1 MCVEF
6 ERQID
11 GVEDIID
18 EPLIEDDVISSGFN
32 AANSEIN
39 IFVNRFIV
47 F

>member
-11 GVEDIID
+11 GVEDIN
-18 EPLIEDDVISSGFN
+18 EPLIVDDVISSGFN

-47 F
+47 I